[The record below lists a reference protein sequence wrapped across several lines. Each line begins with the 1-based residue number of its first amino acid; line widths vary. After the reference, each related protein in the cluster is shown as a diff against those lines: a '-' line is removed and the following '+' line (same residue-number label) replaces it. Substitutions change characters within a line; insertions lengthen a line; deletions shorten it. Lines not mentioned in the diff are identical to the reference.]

1 MDPFSEQATRGYAAA
16 RERYVRFRTG
26 FGRPMNPFERVL
38 WVVVA
43 LLMFGALLLLL
54 IPLLILGVVGG
65 LLLGVVF
72 SVRRAFARAKA
83 PNGPLDGRENVRVV
97 RRD

>member
-16 RERYVRFRTG
+16 RQRYVRFRTG
-26 FGRPMNPFERVL
+26 FGRPMNPFERAL

-54 IPLLILGVVGG
+54 IPLLILGLVGG
-65 LLLGVVF
+65 LLLGVVL
-72 SVRRAFARAKA
+72 SLRRALTRAKA
-83 PNGPLDGRENVRVV
+83 PNGPLDGRENVRVI